1 MQRENYDQA
10 KKIIDEIEELEKYK
24 KLTTDRK
31 HSDVA
36 HFNMVQ
42 HYGDCGVYDTVSIHY
57 KHTPRFLEVL
67 QEIIKEL
74 KTNLEKL

>member
-1 MQRENYDQA
+1 MKRENYDRA
-10 KKIIDEIEELEKYK
+10 KLIIDEIEELEKYK
-24 KLTTDRK
+24 NLITDRK

-42 HYGDCGVYDTVSIHY
+42 HYGDCSVYETVVIDRR
-57 KHTPRFLEVL
+57 HTPRFLEVL

-74 KTNLEKL
+74 NAVLEKL